1 MLTLLHAD
9 LRFVGRSNI
18 LSLYRSKGITNAQK
32 LTCNIKIYKIS
43 WDWIPTKSKAQNGHL
58 INGKDYILPTAQ
70 MKGASLYMESL
81 HQSLQ
86 YRMPN
91 GIRGNPQEH
100 LKALLNQKA
109 KIVHIVS
116 GLNRRRK
123 NEDHTP
129 QP

>member
-58 INGKDYILPTAQ
+58 VNGKDYILPTVQ

-100 LKALLNQKA
+100 LKTLLNQKA

-116 GLNRRRK
+116 GLNR
-123 NEDHTP
+123 
-129 QP
+129 